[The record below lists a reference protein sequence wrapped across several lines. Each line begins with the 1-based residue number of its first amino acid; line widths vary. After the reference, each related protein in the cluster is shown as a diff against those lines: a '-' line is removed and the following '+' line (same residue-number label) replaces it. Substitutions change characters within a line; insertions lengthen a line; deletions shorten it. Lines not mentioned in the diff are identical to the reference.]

1 MSLKPLLL
9 PLALAALVSLG
20 GCASTPVVDHSPTSQ
35 ALNRLPRKSPEARV
49 AVGIYEVTSNLP
61 EIPPRGATEQFK
73 TALVKSGQFR
83 VVERAKLDRGV
94 VREKQLNAAG
104 QTTGNS
110 AQTPLRGAEYL
121 FQAEITEL
129 NGGARGSSN
138 GINIG
143 GFQLGGASNQDELGL
158 DVSIVDANTG
168 EVLDAIN
175 VRQTLGGSA
184 VSIGGVGAL
193 INTVLLENGKTPSA
207 YTPEVQHQSTRK
219 DSFDAALRQ
228 AIEEAVRQ
236 LALRFD
242 VQVARTP

>member
-1 MSLKPLLL
+1 MNRTLF
-9 PLALAALVSLG
+9 ALAAVFAVSACSGL
-20 GCASTPVVDHSPTSQ
+20 PLMDNSPAHQ
-35 ALNRLPRKSPEARV
+35 ALTKLPRKSNEARV
-49 AVGIYEVTSNLP
+49 AVAIYEFTSNLP
-61 EIPPRGATEQFK
+61 ELPPRGATEQFK

-94 VREKQLNAAG
+94 VREKQMNSAG
-104 QTTGNS
+104 QTTGS
-110 AQTPLRGAEYL
+110 TAQRQLRGAEYI

-129 NGGARGSSN
+129 NSGAGTSSS

-143 GFQLGGASNQDELGL
+143 GFQLGGASNKDELGL
-158 DVSIVDANTG
+158 DVSVVDANTG
-168 EVLDAIN
+168 DVVDAIN
-175 VRQTLGGSA
+175 VRKQLSGSA
-184 VSIGGVGAL
+184 VSVGGVGAL
-193 INTVLLENGKTPSA
+193 INTVLLDKGKTPSP

-242 VQVARTP
+242 SSVAQAQ